1 VSKRCHLSPPLGVV
15 PCTPST
21 GPEELLQ
28 RGVRVVSISSESETK
43 KGPRRSGGPEARRQ
57 RRAPT

>member
-15 PCTPST
+15 LCTPST

-28 RGVRVVSISSESETK
+28 RGVSVVSISSGCER

-57 RRAPT
+57 RRATPS